1 MTIPMFE
8 GARYTRPTLLSDT
21 PYRLKG
27 KTHLHYRCICDC
39 GISLLV
45 AGHRL
50 RNGSVMSCGCL
61 QKESQQKNFKLG
73 RKGYVPSKLTIYD
86 TVHY

>member
-1 MTIPMFE
+1 MAIPMFE
-8 GARYTRPTLLSDT
+8 GTRYTRLTLLSDT

-27 KTHLHYRCICDC
+27 KTNLHYRCVCDC
-39 GISLLV
+39 GVSLLV

-61 QKESQQKNFKLG
+61 QKESQQKNFNLG
-73 RKGYVPSKLTIYD
+73 RKGHILSKIIIYD
-86 TVHY
+86 TVSY